1 MFDLLFKKSQLV
13 LNVVHLGVVNHILDL
28 SNLGSDVLHLP
39 ALHLLDLLELSPHLL
54 QVVVELIRV
63 DVSVLV
69 HHSRL
74 RDCLL
79 FGAVSAPELIE
90 DGNLLTLELA
100 LIFLLL
106 FVARGGTRA

>member
-1 MFDLLFKKSQLV
+1 M
-13 LNVVHLGVVNHILDL
+13 
-28 SNLGSDVLHLP
+28 GSDVLHLP
-39 ALHLLDLLELSPHLL
+39 TLHLLDLLELGPHLL

-69 HHSRL
+69 YSRL